1 MKPEALADMVKS
13 PAYHLL
19 VARCDGD
26 ICATL
31 TLAVY
36 RAPGG
41 VKARI
46 DDVVAEQ
53 TPGGQVA
60 AAALVQEAVR
70 RAAVAGATVI
80 RLVSKPSFPVANSTY
95 ERLGFMAERPGL
107 YQREL
112 AR

>member
-1 MKPEALADMVKS
+1 
-13 PAYHLL
+13 
-19 VARCDGD
+19 
-26 ICATL
+26 
-31 TLAVY
+31 
-36 RAPGG
+36 
-41 VKARI
+41 
-46 DDVVAEQ
+46 
-53 TPGGQVA
+53 VA